1 MYIHGFKLQT
11 PVAELMAKQSENC
24 DELELSA
31 RERNR
36 AKRKARLLAKNNSKE
51 DSKSA
56 NGYLNDTVLEVMFY
70 C

>member
-1 MYIHGFKLQT
+1 MHVFYRKFNIFEYSRLQT

-24 DELELSA
+24 EELELSA

-56 NGYLNDTVLEVMFY
+56 NG
-70 C
+70 